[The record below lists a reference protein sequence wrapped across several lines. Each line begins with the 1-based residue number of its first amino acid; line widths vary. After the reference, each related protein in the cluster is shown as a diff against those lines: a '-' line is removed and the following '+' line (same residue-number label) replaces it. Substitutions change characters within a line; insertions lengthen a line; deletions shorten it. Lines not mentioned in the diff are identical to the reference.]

1 MQIQSASDLCVEKET
16 LPQFS
21 GGGGGVGYL
30 SVCRNIEALFMN
42 MFVD

>member
-21 GGGGGVGYL
+21 GGGGVGYL